1 MSHAEEALKTV
12 STGVLLV
19 LYLIYGWI
27 YTVTINL
34 NTTLNFFSTF
44 MSDGPKIRYIS
55 SAQV

>member
-12 STGVLLV
+12 STGALLV

-34 NTTLNFFSTF
+34 NTTLNVF
-44 MSDGPKIRYIS
+44 
-55 SAQV
+55 

>member
-19 LYLIYGWI
+19 LYFIYRWI

-34 NTTLNFFSTF
+34 NTTLNVF
-44 MSDGPKIRYIS
+44 
-55 SAQV
+55 